1 MSLLD
6 ALDLG
11 LAGVVLTVAAWTIL
25 IRSSF
30 SAALGYVAYGLLLAL
45 IWARLAAI
53 DVAIAEAAIG
63 GGVTG
68 VLLIGAA
75 RRLREAPQCESER
88 LPVSAR
94 LAAAALCAVVA
105 LAVGLVVLGLPRPS
119 PGLAPLARER
129 LGPTGL
135 GNPVTAVL
143 MVFRAFDTLLEKIVL
158 LLAVVGVWSL
168 AQDRFWGGAPGPAP
182 APAPRGALAFLA
194 RTLPPFGLL
203 VGVHLLWVSKDDPGG
218 AFQGGAVIAAMWLIV
233 VIARLAPAP
242 PVASRRLR
250 LALVAGPAVFLA
262 VGLAGAL
269 VAGAVFALPQG
280 WSVPLILIVEAF
292 MTLTVAATLPML
304 VAGPPDR
311 TPERSEAP

>member
-75 RRLREAPQCESER
+75 RRLREAPQCEAER
-88 LPVSAR
+88 LPAPAR

-105 LAVGLVVLGLPRPS
+105 VAVGLVVLGLPRPS
-119 PGLAPLARER
+119 PGLAPLAREH
-129 LGPTGL
+129 LAPTGL

-182 APAPRGALAFLA
+182 APRPQGALAFLA

-233 VIARLAPAP
+233 IIARLAPAP

-250 LALVAGPAVFLA
+250 LALVVGPAVFLV
-262 VGLAGAL
+262 VGLAGAFF
-269 VAGAVFALPQG
+269 AGAVFALPQG